1 MFVRDNKVTVEQFLA
16 SAEKDLTVVDFKR
29 FSLS

>member
-1 MFVRDNKVTVEQFLA
+1 MSVEKFLE
-16 SAEKDLTVVDFKR
+16 STEKGLTAVDFKR